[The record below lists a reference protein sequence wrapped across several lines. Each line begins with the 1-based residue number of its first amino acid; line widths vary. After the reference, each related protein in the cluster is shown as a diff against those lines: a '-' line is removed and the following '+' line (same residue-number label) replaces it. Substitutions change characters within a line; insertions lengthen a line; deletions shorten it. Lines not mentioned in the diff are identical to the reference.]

1 MKKLSRYAVALLW
14 HWSIPFVLGGVFAYV
29 VMAWQFSVL
38 APDIERAFEAAIGS
52 YCGVKQ

>member
-14 HWSIPFVLGGVFAYV
+14 HWAIPFVLGGVFAYV
-29 VMAWQFSVL
+29 VMAWQFSVM

-52 YCGVKQ
+52 YCGAKQ